1 MSIHQNNS
9 SLYECRVTHVRRSP
23 VKNSFSYG
31 IFMFALDL
39 DELEELDSRGVIG
52 LNRPALYSLYD
63 SDHLKFLR
71 NPGMNDATAGPS
83 QKSNLRKRLNEYAK
97 RHAGFTPSRI
107 VLLTNLRVFGYV
119 FNPVSFYYLYLG
131 DHLRAV
137 LAEVNN
143 TYLEQKDFLIK
154 LDAPDTTHIE
164 KKHFYVSPFI
174 AFDSN
179 FHFTVGPLE
188 QTMRIKID
196 TVRED
201 QTELHAVING
211 KQVPISRKRLVQYL
225 FKYPLVTLRIIVL
238 IHYQALKLFL
248 RRVPHFGKIETDNRI
263 RALKEGVN
271 IEH

>member
-1 MSIHQNNS
+1 
-9 SLYECRVTHVRRSP
+9 
-23 VKNSFSYG
+23 
-31 IFMFALDL
+31 MFALDL

-63 SDHLKFLR
+63 GDHLKFLDQSAKD
-71 NPGMNDATAGPS
+71 PGASPRE
-83 QKSNLRKRLNEYAK
+83 KSNLRRHLIEYAE

-119 FNPVSFYYLYLG
+119 FNPVSFYYLYRG
-131 DHLRAV
+131 EQLRAV

-143 TYLEQKDFLIK
+143 TYLEQKDFLIT
-154 LDAPDTTHIE
+154 LDSPNATHIE

-179 FHFTVGPLE
+179 FHFSIGPLE
-188 QTMRIKID
+188 EKMRIQID

-201 QTELHAVING
+201 KTELHAVING
-211 KQVPISRKRLVQYL
+211 KQAPLSRERLVRYL

-248 RRVPHFGKIETDNRI
+248 RRVPHFGKVETDNRI
-263 RALKEGVN
+263 RTLKEGVN
-271 IEH
+271 LEH